1 MKLKLENQE
10 TATILQVTDT
20 IEASHLPILKAGLT
34 KLFQAGKKTIVLD
47 FTAVTEKDFKDP
59 ALIQQIADLRS
70 WASPLGGQ
78 VAVVSTIARLS
89 HAPSRADALKLFVAT
104 APVAAATPAQAA
116 PIAAAPAAPA
126 APASFANP
134 AEEEAHL
141 TAQLKQLEAKKS
153 ELEKKLGGDA
163 AAADLKKLQQ
173 LNSKLKKE
181 IAHAEKIARRY
192 LKLRTKE
199 PIAVG
204 PEKAA
209 QDNLNKLVDSFL
221 TQEGLVK

>member
-1 MKLKLENQE
+1 MKLKLENQD

-34 KLFQAGKKTIVLD
+34 KLFQAGKKAIVLD

-59 ALIQQIADLRS
+59 ALIQQIADLRT
-70 WASPLGGQ
+70 WASTLGSQ
-78 VAVVSTIARLS
+78 VAVVSTIAKLS
-89 HAPSRADALKLFVAT
+89 HAPSRADALKLLAT
-104 APVAAATPAQAA
+104 PPSAAQPAAAA
-116 PIAAAPAAPA
+116 PAAAPAAPA
-126 APASFANP
+126 APTSFANP
-134 AEEEAHL
+134 AEEEASL
-141 TAQLKQLEAKKS
+141 AAQLKQLEVKKS

-163 AAADLKKLQQ
+163 AAADLKKMQQ

-181 IAHAEKIARRY
+181 IAQAEKIARRY

-199 PIAVG
+199 PVPAG

-221 TQEGLVK
+221 TQEGLLK